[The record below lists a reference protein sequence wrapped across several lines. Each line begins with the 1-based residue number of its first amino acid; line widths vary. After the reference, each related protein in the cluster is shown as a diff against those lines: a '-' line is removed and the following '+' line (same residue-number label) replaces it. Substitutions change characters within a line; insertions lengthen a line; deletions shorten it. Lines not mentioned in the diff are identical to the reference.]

1 MNRYSLLTLS
11 VAGGFFSALAW
22 TDWCPGLI
30 LLVSFTPFFLIG
42 EYLAENPGKYSAGT
56 YFTYLIPGFF
66 AFCAISL
73 GWIRVV
79 SMVAAVAVIV
89 VLSFLM
95 AFTLWAAFVI
105 RLKAGNMAGY
115 ISLIAFWLAF
125 ELLCLKFDLFS
136 PWVNLGNGLAKDI
149 RFIQWYEITG
159 TSGGTAWILL
169 SNLLLSS
176 ALAGS
181 LTLGRRIILPLMIW
195 ITVLILPASI
205 SLYRFST
212 IEPADSAPA
221 EILIIQPNIDPYTE
235 KFIVP
240 FEKQVEKVVSM
251 AGHKITPKTSW
262 IITPETT
269 VDDPVNEES
278 ISTNKY
284 VNMMRLL
291 AVKNPGV
298 AIVTG
303 MVTFVPYYPDKWSM
317 YQPDDQIKSPGLHY
331 EIFNSALLIDTGKPV
346 KIYHKS
352 KLVAGFETSFS
363 PGAARVLRLLLPQ
376 LGGTNRNYG
385 TQDERICFEHPVNR
399 NKSAP
404 VICYESAY
412 GRHVA
417 DYVKEGANMLF
428 IITNDGWWKNSLGYK
443 QHLSYASLRAIET
456 RRPVARAAN
465 TGISCFIDL
474 SGMITQ
480 RTEWWSA
487 ETIRGDLVP
496 ETRITPYVRYGD
508 YILYTGLLISA
519 SIVLFVLV
527 LIPLKKRK
535 SIIRQIN
542 SVC

>member
-1 MNRYSLLTLS
+1 MNKYSLLILS

-56 YFTYLIPGFF
+56 YFTYLVPGFVV
-66 AFCAISL
+66 FCIISL

-79 SMVAAVAVIV
+79 SIVAAVGVIV

-95 AFTLWAAFVI
+95 AFVLWAAFGI
-105 RLKAGNMAGY
+105 RQRAGRTAGNLS
-115 ISLIAFWLAF
+115 IIAFWLAF

-149 RFIQWYEITG
+149 MFIQWYEITG
-159 TSGGTAWILL
+159 TSGGTLWILL

-176 ALAGS
+176 VLAC
-181 LTLGRRIILPLMIW
+181 LFTHGRKMILPFTIWIAVIILP
-195 ITVLILPASI
+195 VSI
-205 SLYRFST
+205 SLHRFFT

-235 KFIVP
+235 KFSTP

-251 AGHKITPKTSW
+251 AGSEITAKTRW
-262 IITPETT
+262 IMTPETT
-269 VDDPVNEES
+269 VDDPVNEKS

-284 VNMMRLL
+284 VQMMRSLT
-291 AVKNPGV
+291 VDNPGV
-298 AIVTG
+298 AVVTG
-303 MVTFVPYYPDKWSM
+303 MVTFIPYSPDKWAT
-317 YQPDDQIKSPGLHY
+317 YQADDQIESPGLQY

-346 KIYHKS
+346 RIYHKS

-363 PGAARVLRLLLPQ
+363 PGVARVLRKLLPQ

-385 TQDERICFEHPVNR
+385 TQDERISFKHPVNR
-399 NKSAP
+399 DKSAP
-404 VICYESAY
+404 VICFESVY

-417 DYVKEGANMLF
+417 DYVKNGANMLF
-428 IITNDGWWKNSLGYK
+428 IITNDGWWKNSSGYK

-474 SGMITQ
+474 KGVITK
-480 RTEWWSA
+480 RTGWWSA

-508 YILYTGLLISA
+508 YILYIGLLISV
-519 SIVLFVLV
+519 SVVLFVLI
-527 LIPLKKRK
+527 LFPLKKKR
-535 SIIRQIN
+535 SIIRQI
-542 SVC
+542 